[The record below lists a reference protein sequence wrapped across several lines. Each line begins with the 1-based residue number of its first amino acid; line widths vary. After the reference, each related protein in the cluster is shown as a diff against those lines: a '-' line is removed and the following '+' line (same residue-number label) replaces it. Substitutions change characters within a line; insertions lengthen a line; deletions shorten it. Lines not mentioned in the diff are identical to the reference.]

1 MFKTLTDNSTLY
13 ISSPQINNCAEVAEY
28 LRQSHI
34 KCHVTSNDSIV
45 KIKDKF
51 IIEKGCQ
58 IKFGNHHPKLI
69 NTTFWNNLQQKF
81 KLGCAYLEVEG
92 KYKGCIYDYFL
103 NSVCPSK

>member
-1 MFKTLTDNSTLY
+1 MFKSLTDNSTLY
-13 ISSPQINNCAEVAEY
+13 ISSPQINNCAEVTEY

-58 IKFGNHHPKLI
+58 IKFGNHHPTLI
-69 NTTFWNNLQQKF
+69 NTTFWNLSWSHCSA
-81 KLGCAYLEVEG
+81 GCLLLA
-92 KYKGCIYDYFL
+92 I
-103 NSVCPSK
+103 P